1 MSYLLHMSLHMFA
14 VRFHPHNAVT
24 GISSLSPYVL
34 GSAMAWHWRP
44 PTLQML
50 NPCGSLQAEKKAF
63 IFFGLRSTA
72 CFFQCWHGG
81 KNSHYSQKNDIALSR
96 VWIQY
101 SVGRGEIY
109 YALQFTFFWCGP
121 GKNTTCPNKTLQ
133 AHIESPLFIFFL
145 WILYFFFI

>member
-24 GISSLSPYVL
+24 GISSLSPYVH

-72 CFFQCWHGG
+72 CFSVGMGEKIHIIP
-81 KNSHYSQKNDIALSR
+81 KNNYIALSQ

-101 SVGRGEIY
+101 SGGY
-109 YALQFTFFWCGP
+109 YDLQFTLFWCGP
-121 GKNTTCPNKTLQ
+121 EKKNTCPKKTLQ
-133 AHIESPLFIFFL
+133 AHIEAPCFCFF
-145 WILYFFFI
+145 YGFCTKTTTKKH